1 VPREVRRACL
11 LRQQLREGRAGRRL
25 ATTGTTA
32 TNPNSSTLPITQNQ
46 FLEMLMAELKNQNPM
61 NPNSSVPMQFVT
73 ELAQFTQ
80 VEQETNTA
88 ESTSTIASGQNTST
102 AIALL
107 GHNVTY
113 TDPTTG
119 NPDTGTVQSVEFASS
134 GPTLTINGTTG
145 INASAVTE
153 VQ

>member
-1 VPREVRRACL
+1 MSFTTQSTTATAT
-11 LRQQLREGRAGRRL
+11 AG
-25 ATTGTTA
+25 ATGTTA
-32 TNPNSSTLPITQNQ
+32 ATGAPGSLPINQNQ
-46 FLEMLMAELKNQNPM
+46 FLSMLMAELKNQNPM
-61 NPNSSVPMQFVT
+61 NPNSGDPMQFVT

-119 NPDTGTVQSVEFASS
+119 NPDTGTVQSVEFTSS

>member
-1 VPREVRRACL
+1 MSFTT
-11 LRQQLREGRAGRRL
+11 QSTTAG
-25 ATTGTTA
+25 TTGTAA
-32 TNPNSSTLPITQNQ
+32 TSATSQSQSTMPINENQ
-46 FLEMLMAELKNQNPM
+46 FLQMLMAELKNQNPM
-61 NPNSSVPMQFVT
+61 SPNSSDPMQFVT

-107 GHNVTY
+107 GHTVTY
-113 TDPTTG
+113 TDPTTQS
-119 NPDTGTVQSVEFASS
+119 PATGTVQSVEFSS
-134 GPTLTINGTTG
+134 TGPTLTINGTAG
-145 INASAVTE
+145 IDASAVSE

>member
-1 VPREVRRACL
+1 MSFSTPAASTT
-11 LRQQLREGRAGRRL
+11 GATGTSGTTG
-25 ATTGTTA
+25 TTGTTA

-46 FLEMLMAELKNQNPM
+46 FLQMLMAELKNQNPM
-61 NPNSSVPMQFVT
+61 NPNSSDPMQFVT

-88 ESTSTIASGQNTST
+88 QSTSTIASGQNTAT

-119 NPDTGTVQSVEFASS
+119 NPAAGTVQSVEFNST
-134 GPTLTINGTTG
+134 GPTLTINGTSG
-145 INASAVTE
+145 IEASAVSE

>member
-1 VPREVRRACL
+1 MSFTAPTTSTT
-11 LRQQLREGRAGRRL
+11 GTTG
-25 ATTGTTA
+25 TTGTTA
-32 TNPNSSTLPITQNQ
+32 ANPNSSTLPITQNQ

-61 NPNSSVPMQFVT
+61 NPNSSDPMQFVT

-119 NPDTGTVQSVEFASS
+119 NPDTGTVQSVEFSS
-134 GPTLTINGTTG
+134 TGPTLTINGTAG
-145 INASAVTE
+145 IDASAVSE

>member
-1 VPREVRRACL
+1 MSFTTPTT
-11 LRQQLREGRAGRRL
+11 GTTGTTS
-25 ATTGTTA
+25 TTGTTA

-61 NPNSSVPMQFVT
+61 NPNSSDPMQFVT

-88 ESTSTIASGQNTST
+88 QSTSTIASGQNSAT

-107 GHNVTY
+107 GHTVTY

-119 NPDTGTVQSVEFASS
+119 NAGHRHRPERRVQLNRPDPDDQRNDRDRRRGRE
-134 GPTLTINGTTG
+134 
-145 INASAVTE
+145 
-153 VQ
+153 